1 MDAIQMVT
9 LCAFNLLFFIV
20 GAKIGQASAKG
31 REIRINPV
39 RAIKEEIKEVKAE
52 KKESLRKRKVD
63 TMLQNIDMYD
73 GTGLGQKQIP
83 KD

>member
-1 MDAIQMVT
+1 MDSIQMIIICV
-9 LCAFNLLFFIV
+9 FNLLFFVV
-20 GAKIGQASAKG
+20 GAKIGQASARG

-39 RAIKEEIKEVKAE
+39 KAIKEEIRDSKAAKE
-52 KKESLRKRKVD
+52 ESLRKRKID
-63 TMLQNIDMYD
+63 TMLQNIDSYD